1 MIPRNAI
8 IYKQDPT
15 DPTAPN
21 IRMTEEETAQFWA
34 EQDAQEA
41 KFADIMQI
49 KVPRSISDRQFFQ
62 QLAIDGVISEDEAL
76 ASNSGVIPPQML
88 AIIESMPADQKFSAK
103 MVVSG
108 ATVYERNN
116 AMTIAIGAAY
126 GWTSEQI
133 DDLFRAAVKL

>member
-21 IRMTEEETAQFWA
+21 IRMTEEETEQFWA

-41 KFADIMQI
+41 KFADVE

-62 QLAIDGVISEDEAL
+62 QLAIDGVISEDDAL

>member
-1 MIPRNAI
+1 MIPRNAV
-8 IYKQDPT
+8 IYKQDP
-15 DPTAPN
+15 DGGPN
-21 IRMTEEETAQFWA
+21 IRMTEEETAQFWD
-34 EQDAQEA
+34 EQDAHEA
-41 KFADIMQI
+41 RFADVE

-62 QLAIDGVISEDEAL
+62 QLAIDGVISEDDAL

-88 AIIESMPADQKFSAK
+88 AIIESMSADQKFSAK

>member
-1 MIPRNAI
+1 MRF
-8 IYKQDPT
+8 
-15 DPTAPN
+15 
-21 IRMTEEETAQFWA
+21 RLVE
-34 EQDAQEA
+34 
-41 KFADIMQI
+41 

-62 QLAIDGVISEDEAL
+62 QLAIDGVISEDDAL

-88 AIIESMPADQKFSAK
+88 AIIESMSADQKFSAK

-126 GWTSEQI
+126 GLTSEQI